1 MRIFI
6 SSVQKIGKFSLFHI
20 EQCTLIYFL
29 IKKRIWKNQ
38 IFMVSGPKDSTR
50 TNHFKRY
57 DIDVKGFMYCDI
69 PVIALKQLVM
79 HIYAC

>member
-1 MRIFI
+1 MYTYL
-6 SSVQKIGKFSLFHI
+6 LFD
-20 EQCTLIYFL
+20 
-29 IKKRIWKNQ
+29 KKADLEEPNFYVI
-38 IFMVSGPKDSTR
+38 GPKDSTR